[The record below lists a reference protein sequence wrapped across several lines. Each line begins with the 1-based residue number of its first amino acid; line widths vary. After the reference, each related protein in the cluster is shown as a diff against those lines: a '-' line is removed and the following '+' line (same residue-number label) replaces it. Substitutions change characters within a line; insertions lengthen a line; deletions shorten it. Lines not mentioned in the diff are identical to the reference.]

1 MQALKEAFEVFC
13 NKCVAGSTNVELLT
27 TFCDNLLKKS
37 SSKKLCDEIIED
49 TFANVK
55 WFPWNSEFRGW
66 NLVHFVG
73 YDWDKIF
80 FTLVPNFLFGQTL
93 ARCFQLLG
101 SKCLRV

>member
-55 WFPWNSEFRGW
+55 
-66 NLVHFVG
+66 
-73 YDWDKIF
+73 
-80 FTLVPNFLFGQTL
+80 
-93 ARCFQLLG
+93 
-101 SKCLRV
+101 